1 MIKNKIH
8 FDIDIFKSGWMSISI
23 LCESEHEI
31 DELLKRI
38 HYIDETIEH
47 SSDVKR
53 AQAEEFFEYMYFWC
67 SPKGDDGYYID
78 CCPQSDAFE
87 GDMDCRFADI
97 IWDDIC
103 EANVSKESLMEFL

>member
-1 MIKNKIH
+1 MINDKIH
-8 FDIDIFKSGWMSISI
+8 FDIDTLKNGWMSLSI

-38 HYIDETIEH
+38 HDIDGTIENT
-47 SSDVKR
+47 SDVKR
-53 AQAEEFFEYMYFWC
+53 VQAEEFFENMYFWC

-78 CCPQSDAFE
+78 CCPQSEAFE
-87 GDMDCRFADI
+87 GDMDYRFANI